1 MDLTGVDSDNDIVV
15 VSEASKDDDMTE
27 RQFEIS
33 DEEMDNVAEDADV
46 VNRDVATRS
55 DPTRAMADAFHQAA
69 LAEA

>member
-15 VSEASKDDDMTE
+15 VSEASKDDDTTE

-46 VNRDVATRS
+46 NRDVVTRS